1 MADLSK
7 LTTGDR
13 EHAKFD
19 LDSNNKVAV
28 RTLTEIAGALQGSFS
43 LSGLNIGIKITNT
56 TIGNTATILPT
67 TPLAQRNSMIF
78 YNMST
83 DSIYFGNAD
92 VTTTGVT
99 QGWEIPSGSYF
110 SFDIT
115 DSINIYF
122 ISTGTS
128 SQIKILE
135 MA

>member
-92 VTTTGVT
+92 VTTTGAT

-115 DSINIYF
+115 ESINIYF